1 LGKFHRK
8 SAVAK
13 IPSEVLAKQRFD
25 VRFII
30 NHKNKKLHADP
41 P

>member
-1 LGKFHRK
+1 MGKFHCK
-8 SAVAK
+8 SAVPK
-13 IPSEVLAKQRFD
+13 ISPKVLAKQCFD